1 MFGFGKKK
9 QEFNTVQY
17 GGVIGND
24 IVLQLTNDKGD
35 TKKLYLPVKSV
46 TEYLPQS
53 ERVVEKVV
61 TKTQSSI
68 WHVLGIMPTTDK
80 SKVIAAYRKMSTVYH
95 PDNGGTNDAFQ
106 TLTNA
111 KDKALEKCK

>member
-80 SKVIAAYRKMSTVYH
+80 SKVIAAYRKMSMVYH
-95 PDNGGTNDAFQ
+95 PDNGGTNDSFQ
-106 TLTNA
+106 ILTNA